1 MGNYRLDLAYVG
13 TDFHGYATQ
22 PNVRTVQDDLE
33 AALRRVVGPVDT
45 VVAGR
50 TDKGVHATGQVVSF
64 RTDYEIDCPRLAR
77 SLNTQLR
84 PAVAVLSLTEAPADF
99 HARFSATGRAYRYV
113 VLNREA
119 PDPFLA
125 ATAYHY
131 RTALDAGAMKEG
143 CQVLIGIHDFASFCR
158 AAPGRST
165 ERDLRVVEWEEH
177 TNGVKELYIAGSS
190 FCHQMVRSIVAVSLD
205 IGRGRLAPNAMGE
218 ILEARD
224 RSAGCGASPAHGL
237 TLVAVEYE

>member
-1 MGNYRLDLAYVG
+1 VGNYRLDLAYVG

-22 PNVRTVQDDLE
+22 PNVRTVQDELE
-33 AALRRVVGPVDT
+33 GALQRVIGPVVT

-50 TDKGVHATGQVVSF
+50 TDKGVHATAQVVSF
-64 RTDYEIDCPRLAR
+64 HTDYDVDCRRLAR

-84 PAVAVLSLTEAPADF
+84 PAIAVLALTDVPDGF
-99 HARFSATGRAYRYV
+99 HARFSATGRAYRYR

-125 ATAYHY
+125 ATSYHY
-131 RTALDAGAMKEG
+131 RTPLELSAMQEG
-143 CQVLIGIHDFASFCR
+143 CQELPGIHDFASFCR

-165 ERDLRVVEWEEH
+165 ERDLRVVEWEAH
-177 TNGVKELYIAGSS
+177 PNGVKELYIAASS

-205 IGRGRLAPNAMGE
+205 IGRGKLAPGAMGE
-218 ILEARD
+218 ILEAYHRE
-224 RSAGCGASPAHGL
+224 AGCGAAPAHGL
-237 TLVAVEYE
+237 TLVGVEY